1 MDPRKQ
7 ISCKSTVGKAPR
19 KQMATKD
26 TCKSAPSSGGVKRPH
41 HYRSCAVALCEIR
54 AYQKSIELVI
64 HKLSLQL
71 LVQDISLDF
80 KTDLCFQSA
89 GGK

>member
-19 KQMATKD
+19 KQMATKA
-26 TCKSAPSSGGVKRPH
+26 TRKSATSSGGVKRPH
-41 HYRSCAVALCEIR
+41 HYRSGALALCEIR
-54 AYQKSIELVI
+54 AYQKSIELLI
-64 HKLSLQL
+64 HKLPLQL